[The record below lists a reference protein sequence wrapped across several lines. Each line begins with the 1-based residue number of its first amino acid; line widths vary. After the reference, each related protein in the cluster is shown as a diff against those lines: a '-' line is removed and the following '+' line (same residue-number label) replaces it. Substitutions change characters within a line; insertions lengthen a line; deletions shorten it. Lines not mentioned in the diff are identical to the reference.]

1 MKQWPYGVS
10 KKIYGVSGA
19 YVENSESTDFD
30 SGKKKTFN
38 KNTAVKRSFTVML
51 TLQDKG
57 SNSEF
62 KRFDSWYV
70 STLCGTAESFEFPD
84 ITGSGKNK
92 EYRMTEP
99 PTWTGTTKKEITMEW
114 EEV

>member
-1 MKQWPYGVS
+1 MKRWPYGVS

-19 YVENSESTDFD
+19 YVENAESADFD

-51 TLQDKG
+51 TLQDKC

-62 KRFDSWYV
+62 KRFDSWYA
-70 STLCGTAESFEFPD
+70 SQLCGTAESFEFPD
-84 ITGSGKNK
+84 ITGSGMNTV
-92 EYRMTEP
+92 YRMTEP

>member
-1 MKQWPYGVS
+1 MKQWPEGVS

-19 YVENSESTDFD
+19 YAENAESTDFD
-30 SGKKKTFN
+30 SGKKKKFN

-51 TLQDKG
+51 MLQDKG

-70 STLCGTAESFEFPD
+70 STLCGTAECFEFPD
-84 ITGSGKNK
+84 ITGSGTDKA
-92 EYRMTEP
+92 YRMSEP